1 MWEREWRSAEAV
13 VLWAAVAATG
23 AIIGCGE
30 SKKKT
35 EQGIEVAAWT
45 PRNTSAET
53 GGGASMVPKNEVT
66 GPVSYV
72 DAETA
77 YKNGQFDEAVTLFK
91 GYTTG
96 KPENPWGHFMLGLSA
111 WKVRDLDQAEAEFL
125 RAIELDP
132 KHVKS
137 RYNLVRV
144 YLDKGEPAKAVDHID
159 AAIMLD
165 TITSEG
171 YRLLGR
177 VRDDLKT
184 LPEAEEAY
192 RHALEIEGGDV
203 WAMNNLG
210 LNLVK
215 QGKFERAIIV
225 FARVTELKPENPT
238 FQNNLGMALELT
250 GYFTGAAKAYQ
261 AAVSVDGSYQKAVS
275 NLARVDKL
283 EDKPGLP
290 VLDLEALA
298 KTFATRQ

>member
-1 MWEREWRSAEAV
+1 MWKREWQGAEAV
-13 VLWAAVAATG
+13 VLWAALATAA

-30 SKKKT
+30 SRKK
-35 EQGIEVAAWT
+35 EQGIEVAELA
-45 PRNTSAET
+45 PRNASVEPA
-53 GGGASMVPKNEVT
+53 GGGSMSKTEVT

-91 GYTTG
+91 GYTAG

-144 YLDKGEPAKAVDHID
+144 YLDKGEAEKAVDHID
-159 AAIMLD
+159 AAIKLD
-165 TITSEG
+165 SSTSEG

-177 VRDDLKT
+177 IKDDLKA

-192 RHALEIEGGDV
+192 RQALKINGGDV

-215 QGKFERAIIV
+215 QGKFERAIVV
-225 FARVTELKPENPT
+225 FARVTELKPDNPT
-238 FQNNLGMALELT
+238 FQNNLGMALELN
-250 GYFTGAAKAYQ
+250 GYFTGATKAYQ

-275 NLARVDKL
+275 NLARVEIL